1 MSKNYFDE
9 IEVPDKIDL
18 FIKEGIKKASHEKK
32 QKKNKNIKNII
43 AASISAIII
52 LGVVNPT
59 LASKIPIIGNVFEM
73 IEENILFPTK
83 YSQYATSVDQ
93 TVESN
98 GISVTLKEVVCDGY
112 KLYVTYLVEN
122 EKPFKWTYTEE
133 QYDNIDIKQ
142 LDTVEEYSRVSF
154 TDKELPTWEFAG
166 IYGKFIDEKTFVGM
180 HTYDLESFGVD
191 IPDKFDFEVKITSF
205 MTQKQGRKIP
215 FIPDTK
221 TYNGNWSFK
230 VPVEVD
236 KSSDKKVDINESLSN
251 GVTLDSI
258 IVTPLET
265 IVTVDY
271 GNESRTEDDLLQLY
285 DVKVYDEED
294 NEIPMKG
301 GESYENI
308 DKHFFKST
316 KNTSPLKVVL
326 YKYKYEVSDDKSEKF
341 DIQNINGIDYKITV
355 EERIEKTIGIK

>member
-9 IEVPDKIDL
+9 IEVPDRIDL

-32 QKKNKNIKNII
+32 YEKKKNIKNII

-52 LGVVNPT
+52 LGVVNPA

-73 IEENILFPTK
+73 IEEKILFPTK

-93 TVESN
+93 VVESN

-133 QYDNIDIKQ
+133 KYNHLDIKQ
-142 LDTVEEYSRVSF
+142 LDTIEEYSRVSF
-154 TDKELPTWEFAG
+154 IDKELPTWEFTG
-166 IYGKFIDEKTFVGM
+166 IYGEFIDEKTFVGM
-180 HTYDLESFGVD
+180 HTYDLEALGVD

-215 FIPDTK
+215 FISDTK
-221 TYNGNWSFK
+221 TYNGNWTFK

-251 GVTLDSI
+251 GVTLDSV

-271 GNESRTEDDLLQLY
+271 GNESRTEDDLLYLY
-285 DVKVYDEED
+285 DVKVYDEKN
-294 NEIPMKG
+294 NEILIKG
-301 GESYENI
+301 EESYENI
-308 DKHFFKST
+308 DNHFFKAT
-316 KNTSPLKVVL
+316 PNTYHLKVVL
-326 YKYKYEVSDDKSEKF
+326 YKYKYEISDDKSE
-341 DIQNINGIDYKITV
+341 QSNVLNINGIDYKRTV
-355 EERIEKTIGIK
+355 EESLEKTIEIK